1 MKCKNC
7 GRVIEDNSL
16 YCNWCGKYQL
26 KQKRD
31 QVTVPKPLQLPSGNW
46 RIWLKPEKQSIVR
59 STPEACRAEAL
70 AVRKQWLKDEAE
82 GKHEPPPKTVT
93 LGEVLDNYI
102 NARSATLSPSTISG
116 YQSIR
121 DNRFKDH
128 MDDDVSA
135 LNPQQI
141 VNDEI
146 AAGLGAKTIANAWR
160 LCSSAL
166 RQAKVQFESPR
177 LPRIVKHERDWL
189 DYNQIQTFLKAIEGQ
204 PCELG
209 ALLALHSLRRSELF
223 GLKTANY
230 DAKKQIIHVR
240 GAMLSTIQS
249 GWVYSELNKNDTSQR
264 DVPVIIPRLAELM
277 KQLDRKSEFVIG
289 NKQKNLYREINA
301 VCASCGLPQPGIHG
315 LRHSFA
321 SLAYHLGWKK
331 LSTQQIG
338 GWKNSKVV
346 DEIYTHN
353 ADLDTDLETMRAY
366 FVRTQSMTDLAES

>member
-1 MKCKNC
+1 MKCKRC
-7 GRVIEDNSL
+7 ARQIPDNSAF
-16 YCNWCGKYQL
+16 CNWCGAYQL
-26 KQKRD
+26 KKIAD
-31 QVTVPKPLQLPSGNW
+31 ETKVPTPKQLPSGSW
-46 RIWLKPEKQSIVR
+46 RIWLERERISVVR
-59 STPEACRAEAL
+59 KTPDACRKEAIRL
-70 AVRKQWLKDEAE
+70 RKQWLKDEAE
-82 GKHEPPPKTVT
+82 GKHEPPPRVIT
-93 LGEVLDNYI
+93 LGEVVDDYI
-102 NARSATLSPSTISG
+102 KARSATLSPSTISG

-146 AAGLGAKTIANAWR
+146 AAGLGAKTISNAWR

-166 RQAKVQFESPR
+166 KKAKVQFESPR

-189 DYNQIQTFLKAIEGQ
+189 DYKQIQVFLKLIEGK

-223 GLKTANY
+223 GLKTKNY
-230 DAKKQIIHVR
+230 DAKKQLILVR

-249 GWVYSELNKNDTSQR
+249 GWVYSELNKNDTSRR
-264 DVPVIIPRLAELM
+264 DVPIIIPRLGELM
-277 KQLDRKSEFVIG
+277 KHIDKKAEFVIG
-289 NKQKNLYREINA
+289 DTQKNLYREINA
-301 VCASCGLPQPGIHG
+301 VCRDCGLPEPGLHG

-338 GWKNSKVV
+338 GWKNSKVL

-353 ADLDTDLETMRAY
+353 ADLDNDLKTMRAY
-366 FVRTQSMTDLAES
+366 FVQENNQP

>member
-7 GRVIEDNSL
+7 GRAIEDNSL
-16 YCNWCGKYQL
+16 YCNWCGQYQL
-26 KQKRD
+26 KQKRN
-31 QVTVPKPLQLPSGNW
+31 QVTVPKPVQLPSGSW
-46 RIWLKPEKQSIVR
+46 RIWLTREKESIVR
-59 STPEACRAEAL
+59 STPNACKEEAMRI
-70 AVRKQWLKDEAE
+70 RRQWLKDEAE
-82 GKHEPPPKTVT
+82 GKHEPPPKIVT
-93 LGEVLDNYI
+93 LGEVVDDYI
-102 NARSATLSPSTISG
+102 KARTATLSPSTISG

-128 MDDDVSA
+128 MDDDVSS

-146 AAGLGAKTIANAWR
+146 AAGLGAKTVSNAWR

-166 RQAKVQFESPR
+166 KKAKVQFDPPR

-189 DYNQIQTFLKAIEGQ
+189 DYKQIQVFLKLIEGK

-249 GWVYSELNKNDTSQR
+249 GWVYSELNKNDTSRR
-264 DVPVIIPRLAELM
+264 DVPVVIPRLAELLG
-277 KQLDRKSEFVIG
+277 KVDKTPEFIIG
-289 NKQKNLYREINA
+289 DSQKNLYREINSICREA
-301 VCASCGLPQPGIHG
+301 GLPEPGIHG

-338 GWKNSKVV
+338 GWKNSKIV

-353 ADLDTDLETMRAY
+353 ADLDNDLKTMRAY
-366 FVRTQSMTDLAES
+366 FVQTQSMTDVADS

>member
-16 YCNWCGKYQL
+16 YCNWCGQYQL
-26 KQKRD
+26 KQKRK
-31 QVTVPKPLQLPSGNW
+31 QITVPKPVQLPSGSW
-46 RIWLKPEKQSIVR
+46 RIWLAKEKESIVR
-59 STPEACRAEAL
+59 STPNACTEAAL
-70 AVRKQWLKDEAE
+70 TFRKQWLKDEAE
-82 GKHEPPPKTVT
+82 GKHEPPPKIVT
-93 LGEVLDNYI
+93 LGEVLDDYI
-102 NARSATLSPSTISG
+102 KARSAALSPSTISG

-128 MDDDVSA
+128 MDDDVST

-146 AAGLGAKTIANAWR
+146 EAGLAAKTISNAWH

-166 RQAKVQFESPR
+166 KKAKVQFERPR
-177 LPRIVKHERDWL
+177 MPRVVKHERDWL
-189 DYNQIQTFLKAIEGQ
+189 DYKQIQVFLKLIEGK

-223 GLKTANY
+223 GLKTKNY
-230 DAKKQIIHVR
+230 DAKKQLILVR

-249 GWVYSELNKNDTSQR
+249 GWVYSELNKNDTSRR
-264 DVPVIIPRLAELM
+264 DVPVVIPRLAELLS
-277 KQLDRKSEFVIG
+277 KVDKKSEFIIG
-289 NKQKNLYREINA
+289 DSQKNLYRQINSICRKA
-301 VCASCGLPQPGIHG
+301 GLPQPGIHG

-331 LSTQQIG
+331 LSTQQVG
-338 GWKNSKVV
+338 GWKNSKII

-353 ADLDTDLETMRAY
+353 ADLDKDLETMRAY
-366 FVRTQSMTDLAES
+366 FVQNNDQT